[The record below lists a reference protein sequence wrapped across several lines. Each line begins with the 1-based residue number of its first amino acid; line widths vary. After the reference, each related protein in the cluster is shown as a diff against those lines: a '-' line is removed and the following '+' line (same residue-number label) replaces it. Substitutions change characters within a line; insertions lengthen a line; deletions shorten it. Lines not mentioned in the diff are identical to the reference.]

1 MTGSGGVPFA
11 FPSPLSRCRGGRMVG
26 RCSVASGVCRP
37 PERASAHCCGGGSL
51 RGEGRFRGGM
61 AGFSAKNCNFA
72 DDYGAR
78 RPGRNGGARVKRE
91 TGATPVQSRCCVS
104 FLSCGP
110 EQRELATVFSPMKGE
125 NAGRR
130 SGEGRVRRP
139 AVSCGTTGGM
149 RPSRKGR
156 CRKCEIHLFFLT
168 ELPKPGRMPGGSRH
182 DGKIRPGYP
191 F

>member
-1 MTGSGGVPFA
+1 MRLAFAGRRRGHRHTAVAGALCVEKEDSGAGWRDFLQKTVT
-11 FPSPLSRCRGGRMVG
+11 
-26 RCSVASGVCRP
+26 
-37 PERASAHCCGGGSL
+37 L
-51 RGEGRFRGGM
+51 RTITVR
-61 AGFSAKNCNFA
+61 
-72 DDYGAR
+72 GAR
-78 RPGRNGGARVKRE
+78 AGNGGARVKRE
-91 TGATPVQSRCCVS
+91 TGVTPVQSRCCVS

-149 RPSRKGR
+149 QPSRKGR

-182 DGKIRPGYP
+182 GGKIRPGYP